1 MRGRSHPVGG
11 EFKVQKKT
19 PHLNDVS
26 VGEKIRY
33 RRKYM
38 GISQTELGKK
48 LGVSFQQIQ
57 KYENGSNR
65 VGAGRLQE
73 IANILDVHIS
83 FFYTDISQK
92 RNISYPYNEGLHS
105 KEEYVLLKGFRQLKH
120 KKQKAILWLVSE

>member
-11 EFKVQKKT
+11 VKVQKKT

-26 VGEKIRY
+26 VGKKIRC

-38 GISQTELGKK
+38 GISQEKLGKK
-48 LGVSFQQIQ
+48 IGVSFQQIQ

-73 IANILDVHIS
+73 IANILDINIS

-92 RNISYPYNEGLHS
+92 RNILYCYDEGISS
-105 KEEYVLLKGFRQLKH
+105 KEEYSLLRGFRQLKP

>member
-1 MRGRSHPVGG
+1 M
-11 EFKVQKKT
+11 QKKT

-26 VGEKIRY
+26 VGGKIRY
-33 RRKYM
+33 RRKYI

-48 LGVSFQQIQ
+48 IGVSFQQIQ

-73 IANILDVHIS
+73 IANILDVDIS
-83 FFYTDISQK
+83 FFYTDISEK
-92 RNISYPYNEGLHS
+92 RNISYPYDEGISS
-105 KEEYVLLKGFRQLKH
+105 KEYCLLRGFRQLKP

>member
-1 MRGRSHPVGG
+1 MRN
-11 EFKVQKKT
+11 KT
-19 PHLNDVS
+19 PHFNDVS
-26 VGEKIRY
+26 VGKKIRY

-73 IANILDVHIS
+73 IANILDVDIS
-83 FFYTDISQK
+83 FFYTDISEK

-105 KEEYVLLKGFRQLKH
+105 KEEYSLLKGFRKLNP
-120 KKQKAILWLVSE
+120 KKQKAVLCLFSE